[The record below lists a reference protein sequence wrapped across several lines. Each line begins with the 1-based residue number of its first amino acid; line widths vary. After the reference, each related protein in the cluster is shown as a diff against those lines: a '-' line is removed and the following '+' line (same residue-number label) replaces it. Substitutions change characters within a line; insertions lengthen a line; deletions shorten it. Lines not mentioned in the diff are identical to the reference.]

1 MDVKLTDKQIAPP
14 MLNPPFRSP
23 RERVAGLCHLA
34 RLLDKI
40 RLQHLGQLPDE
51 YRPNFGLSVGLDGH
65 LCGFLN
71 VGFDALCE
79 RVRAGG
85 TDEEI
90 AEWCFERGLRPNKV
104 QKRVWN
110 EFARKLGWNDRVS
123 PFIANVKAEDGM
135 THRTDLVTSFDYID
149 AREGRA

>member
-1 MDVKLTDKQIAPP
+1 

-23 RERVAGLCHLA
+23 RERVGGLAHFA

-40 RLQHLGQLPDE
+40 RLHQLGQLPDE

-65 LCGFLN
+65 LCGFLG

-79 RVRAGG
+79 RVREGG
-85 TDEEI
+85 TDDEI

-110 EFARKLGWNDRVS
+110 EFARKLGWNDHATA
-123 PFIANVKAEDGM
+123 FIAKVRAEDGI
-135 THRTDLVTSFDYID
+135 TARPDLVTSFDTID
-149 AREGRA
+149 LREGRAEGEK